1 MTFLFESLKTKKVL
15 VIGDIYLD
23 EMVQGEAGYLSTE
36 GPFPVLTVR
45 DRRTQVSG
53 AGHVATLLGG
63 FGVSVSLFSRIG
75 ADPAGE
81 LLVNRL
87 NPLGIE
93 TTGCLI
99 DPDEPTPTQTRIQV
113 SSDRYPLQELVR
125 LHAPLASA
133 LRPSQRRHLIEA
145 IEGGLDECDAVVIF
159 DRDGRFIDADL
170 IAAIQGAV
178 EHRSVVLIGD
188 SEKQISLFREFDLIT
203 PNEHEVLSAAPDH
216 TDPIRASQHLQQS
229 LGCRIVLM
237 TQGGSG
243 LTVVEGDAKA
253 THLDTDNRGVFDVTG
268 AGETVL
274 AAGTLGL
281 LLQLAPQEIGEL
293 ANIAAGLA
301 VSRPGLASLT
311 PQDIERATWLREAR
325 VQAEKVVSLDTLRD
339 IVHRAQN
346 TGQRVVWT
354 NGCYDLVHAGH
365 ILYLERAR
373 ELGDIL
379 VVGLNSDRSVRLS
392 KGAGRPIVTE
402 TQRAKLISSLNVVDY
417 VIVFDDESPRDI
429 IRELKPDIYAKG
441 GDYTVD
447 TINQDERH
455 IVEGYGGE
463 IALLP
468 GVKGMSTT
476 HLIEKILKTYR
487 DD

>member
-1 MTFLFESLKTKKVL
+1 
-15 VIGDIYLD
+15 
-23 EMVQGEAGYLSTE
+23 
-36 GPFPVLTVR
+36 
-45 DRRTQVSG
+45 
-53 AGHVATLLGG
+53 
-63 FGVSVSLFSRIG
+63 
-75 ADPAGE
+75 
-81 LLVNRL
+81 
-87 NPLGIE
+87 
-93 TTGCLI
+93 
-99 DPDEPTPTQTRIQV
+99 
-113 SSDRYPLQELVR
+113 
-125 LHAPLASA
+125 
-133 LRPSQRRHLIEA
+133 
-145 IEGGLDECDAVVIF
+145 
-159 DRDGRFIDADL
+159 
-170 IAAIQGAV
+170 
-178 EHRSVVLIGD
+178 
-188 SEKQISLFREFDLIT
+188 
-203 PNEHEVLSAAPDH
+203 
-216 TDPIRASQHLQQS
+216 
-229 LGCRIVLM
+229 M
-237 TQGGSG
+237 TQGGNG
-243 LTVVEGDAKA
+243 LTVVQGDAQA
-253 THLDTDNRGVFDVTG
+253 THLDTDNRDVFDVTG

-274 AAGTLGL
+274 AAGTCGL
-281 LLQLAPQEIGEL
+281 LLQLTPQETGEL
-293 ANIAAGLA
+293 ANIAAGLT

-311 PQDIERATWLREAR
+311 PQDIERAIWLREAR

-339 IVHRAQN
+339 IVLRAQHA
-346 TGQRVVWT
+346 GHRVVWT

-373 ELGDIL
+373 ALGDIL

-455 IVEGYGGE
+455 IVEEYGGE

-468 GVKGMSTT
+468 GVEGMSTT